1 MKRRFII
8 EQIDRRLLR
17 TGAKSVAVF
26 RPSGARG
33 RTWTA
38 ARQPSNRNSRSHRA
52 GDRGHDVVSY
62 PLSKAGC

>member
-8 EQIDRRLLR
+8 EPIDRRLLR

-38 ARQPSNRNSRSHRA
+38 ARQPSNRNSRSIVRVIGATTSLAIH
-52 GDRGHDVVSY
+52 
-62 PLSKAGC
+62 

>member
-8 EQIDRRLLR
+8 EPIDRRLLR

-38 ARQPSNRNSRSHRA
+38 TRQTTNRNSRSILRVIGSTTSLAIH
-52 GDRGHDVVSY
+52 
-62 PLSKAGC
+62 